1 MGFFRD
7 HQLRLYLDRRLS
19 MRFTELRADKGLGRS
34 FAGLL
39 CFIEGLHVL
48 GHLGERDYELYR
60 KRYSTPL
67 DKDPEQVALME
78 LDEAKERRDLNR
90 LFGQCV
96 AQFQIHK
103 EREGWVDLWRE
114 KAIKH
119 PELPNAVSL
128 LALIE
133 EERGS

>member
-1 MGFFRD
+1 MGSFRD

-19 MRFTELRADKGLGRS
+19 IKFTELMADKTLGRS

-39 CFIEGLHVL
+39 CFVEGLHRL

-78 LDEAKERRDLNR
+78 LEEAKQRRDQNR

-114 KAIKH
+114 RAIKH
-119 PELPNAVSL
+119 PELPQAKRL

-133 EERGS
+133 EERS

>member
-1 MGFFRD
+1 MGTFRE
-7 HQLRLYLDRRLS
+7 HQLRLFLDRRLS

-39 CFIEGLHVL
+39 CFVEGLHRL

-78 LDEAKERRDLNR
+78 VHEAKKRKELRE

-96 AQFQIHK
+96 AQFQIYK
-103 EREGWVDLWRE
+103 EKEGWVDFYRE
-114 KAIKH
+114 KAMKH
-119 PELPNAVSL
+119 GELPEAKKL